1 MDDLDLKRSY
11 VGFFSPPLVPGFR
24 MPSMFV
30 EKGLF
35 LANFGFIKDEVMT
48 IDKTS

>member
-11 VGFFSPPLVPGFR
+11 VGFFFPLVPGFR
-24 MPSMFV
+24 TPSMFV

-35 LANFGFIKDEVMT
+35 LANFGFIKDEAMT